1 MISASRSVH
10 VPDSHKGRRKP
21 WRKKSS
27 WLVQC
32 FPESHVQVKVQPVVL
47 GNVIT
52 NTREKHQVIKPL
64 DFGRVHIGTKHSGSL
79 KQTQPTNSLAQSY
92 LVFPPN

>member
-21 WRKKSS
+21 WREKSS

-32 FPESHVQVKVQPVVL
+32 FPESHVQVKVH
-47 GNVIT
+47 VIT

-64 DFGRVHIGTKHSGSL
+64 DFGRVHIGAKHSGSL
-79 KQTQPTNSLAQSY
+79 KQTQPTNSPAQSY